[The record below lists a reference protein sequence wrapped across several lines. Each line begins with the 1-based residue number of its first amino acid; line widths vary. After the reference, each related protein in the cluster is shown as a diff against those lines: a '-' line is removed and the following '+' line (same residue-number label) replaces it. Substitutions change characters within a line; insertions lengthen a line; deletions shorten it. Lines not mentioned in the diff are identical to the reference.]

1 MALISNRLEYGVMFI
16 ISSIFTNKFLL
27 ASKSELGED
36 TILITDPFS
45 YSKRKPPMTSI
56 RVYKKKE
63 SGDIWISIDEFEN
76 FKLNFGDLEDRFMNI
91 PTIPENYK
99 RNYLFHKAFTGF
111 KDDIFGSRREST
123 TPRFIGFHN
132 FLIEGILQL
141 DTALIG
147 DDELVMSCD
156 ALGINR
162 KTYKIGSRDY
172 EQLSK
177 DIIFDVLYTHGGE
190 ENILYESSRCL
201 PF

>member
-1 MALISNRLEYGVMFI
+1 MALISNRLESGIVFI

-27 ASKSELGED
+27 APKLGSGED
-36 TILITDPFS
+36 TILVTDPFS
-45 YSKRKPPMTSI
+45 YSKPPMTSI
-56 RVYKKKE
+56 RVYKKEE
-63 SGDIWISIDEFEN
+63 SGDIWIGIDNFED
-76 FKLNFGDLEDRFMNI
+76 FKLNFEDLEDRFMNI
-91 PTIPENYK
+91 PTIPENFK

-111 KDDIFGSRREST
+111 KDDIFGSRRESMP
-123 TPRFIGFHN
+123 PRFMGFHN
-132 FLIEGILQL
+132 FLIEGTLQL
-141 DTALIG
+141 DTALIE

-177 DIIFDVLYTHGGE
+177 DIIFDILYTHGGE
-190 ENILYESSRCL
+190 DKLYDESSDSL

>member
-1 MALISNRLEYGVMFI
+1 MALISNRLESGVLFI

-27 ASKSELGED
+27 EPKSGLGD

-45 YSKRKPPMTSI
+45 YSKPPMTSI
-56 RVYKKKE
+56 RVYKKEE
-63 SGDIWISIDEFEN
+63 SGDIWISVDDRED
-76 FKLNFGDLEDRFMNI
+76 FKLNFGDLENRFMNI

-123 TPRFIGFHN
+123 SPRFIGFHN

-177 DIIFDVLYTHGGE
+177 DIIFDILYTHEGE
-190 ENILYESSRCL
+190 DKLYESSDSL

>member
-1 MALISNRLEYGVMFI
+1 MAPISNRLESGILFI
-16 ISSIFTNKFLL
+16 ISSIFANKFLL
-27 ASKSELGED
+27 APKTGLGD
-36 TILITDPFS
+36 TILITDPLS
-45 YSKRKPPMTSI
+45 YSKPFITSI
-56 RVYKKKE
+56 RVYKKEE
-63 SGDIWISIDEFEN
+63 SGDIWISIEGLED
-76 FKLNFGDLEDRFMNI
+76 FKLNLEDLEDRFMNI
-91 PTIPENYK
+91 PTIPEGYK

-111 KDDIFGSRREST
+111 KDDIFGSRRESKP
-123 TPRFIGFHN
+123 PRFIGFHN

-147 DDELVMSCD
+147 NNELVMNCD

-177 DIIFDVLYTHGGE
+177 DIIFDILYTHEGE
-190 ENILYESSRCL
+190 DKLYESFDSL

>member
-1 MALISNRLEYGVMFI
+1 
-16 ISSIFTNKFLL
+16 
-27 ASKSELGED
+27 
-36 TILITDPFS
+36 
-45 YSKRKPPMTSI
+45 MTSI

-63 SGDIWISIDEFEN
+63 NGDIWISIGEFED
-76 FKLNFGDLEDRFMNI
+76 FKLNFEDLENRFMNI
-91 PTIPENYK
+91 PTIPEKYK

-123 TPRFIGFHN
+123 TPRFIGSHN

-141 DTALIG
+141 NTALIG

-177 DIIFDVLYTHGGE
+177 DIIFDILYTHEGE
-190 ENILYESSRCL
+190 DKLYESSDSL

>member
-1 MALISNRLEYGVMFI
+1 MALISNRLESGVLFI

-27 ASKSELGED
+27 APKTGLGD
-36 TILITDPFS
+36 TILITDSFPS
-45 YSKRKPPMTSI
+45 RKPPMTSI
-56 RVYKKKE
+56 RVYKKE
-63 SGDIWISIDEFEN
+63 GRGDIWISIEDLED
-76 FKLNFGDLEDRFMNI
+76 FKLNFEDLEDRFMNI

-111 KDDIFGSRREST
+111 KDDVFGSRRESMP
-123 TPRFIGFHN
+123 PRFMGFHN
-132 FLIEGILQL
+132 FLIEGTLQL
-141 DTALIG
+141 DTSLIG

-156 ALGINR
+156 TLGIIR

-177 DIIFDVLYTHGGE
+177 DIIFDILYTHEGE
-190 ENILYESSRCL
+190 DRLYESSDSL

>member
-1 MALISNRLEYGVMFI
+1 MALMSNRLLFI

-27 ASKSELGED
+27 ASKTELWED

-45 YSKRKPPMTSI
+45 YSKPPMTSI
-56 RVYKKKE
+56 KVYKKKE
-63 SGDIWISIDEFEN
+63 SGDIWISIDDLED
-76 FKLNFGDLEDRFMNI
+76 FKLNFGDLESRFMNI

-99 RNYLFHKAFTGF
+99 RNYLFHKAFTSF

-141 DTALIG
+141 DTAFFG
-147 DDELVMSCD
+147 DDGLVMSCD

-162 KTYKIGSRDY
+162 KIYKIGSRDY

-177 DIIFDVLYTHGGE
+177 DIIFDILYTHEGE
-190 ENILYESSRCL
+190 DKLYESSDSL

>member
-1 MALISNRLEYGVMFI
+1 MAPISNRSESGVLFI

-27 ASKSELGED
+27 APMSESGD
-36 TILITDPFS
+36 TILITDPFF
-45 YSKRKPPMTSI
+45 YSKSPMTLI
-56 RVYKKKE
+56 RVYRKE
-63 SGDIWISIDEFEN
+63 EGGDIWISIDDFED
-76 FKLNFGDLEDRFMNI
+76 FKLNFGDLENRFMNI

-111 KDDIFGSRREST
+111 NDDIFGSRRESM

-141 DTALIG
+141 DTAFLG
-147 DDELVMSCD
+147 DDKLVMSCD
-156 ALGINR
+156 ALGIDR

-177 DIIFDVLYTHGGE
+177 DIIFDILYTHEGE
-190 ENILYESSRCL
+190 DRLYESSSSL

>member
-1 MALISNRLEYGVMFI
+1 MALISNRLESGVLFI

-27 ASKSELGED
+27 APKTELGD

-45 YSKRKPPMTSI
+45 YSKPPMTSI
-56 RVYKKKE
+56 RVYKKEE
-63 SGDIWISIDEFEN
+63 SGDIWISIGELED
-76 FKLNFGDLEDRFMNI
+76 FKLNFEDLENRFMNI
-91 PTIPENYK
+91 PTIPKKYK

-123 TPRFIGFHN
+123 TPRFIGYHN

-177 DIIFDVLYTHGGE
+177 DIIFDILYTHEGE
-190 ENILYESSRCL
+190 DKLYESSDSL